1 MAAAPSGGAEPGH
14 HRADLRGDPGLAI
27 QPERRSRPTGKLD
40 QRGPPRPG
48 LGDRRRE
55 SRPAAPASARGPRAR
70 VTTARQDHTAMIEQS
85 LTFQDPSGHRVS
97 AILAT
102 PDQSTDRLV
111 VLCHG
116 FLSNKNSTT
125 NKVLTARLAEL
136 GIGTLRF
143 DFFGQGESDGPF
155 ERITVSLALEQALA
169 ALTLATSKGYRRIG
183 LIGSSFGGLVA
194 ILAAAQIKTLA
205 CVGLKCPVPDF
216 EEMLRLE
223 FGPNG
228 IEEWKRTGTIPNL
241 TGRHD
246 RVRLHFAFYEDC
258 AAHKGYEAA
267 KAITAPTVIV
277 QGDQDEYVPLHQSRR
292 LLESLAGEKQLTVL
306 PGADHSFT
314 KGEDFRRMTTLL
326 SDWMVTHLSA
336 DRGERR

>member
-1 MAAAPSGGAEPGH
+1 
-14 HRADLRGDPGLAI
+14 
-27 QPERRSRPTGKLD
+27 
-40 QRGPPRPG
+40 
-48 LGDRRRE
+48 
-55 SRPAAPASARGPRAR
+55 
-70 VTTARQDHTAMIEQS
+70 MIEQS

-125 NKVLTARLAEL
+125 NKVLTARLAEQ

-155 ERITVSLALEQALA
+155 EHITVSLALEQALA

-194 ILAAAQIKTLA
+194 ILAAAQIGTLA

-223 FGPNG
+223 FGQNG
-228 IEEWKRTGTIPNL
+228 IDEWKRTGTIPDV
-241 TGRHD
+241 TGRQD

-267 KAITAPTVIV
+267 KAITVPTAIV

-292 LLESLAGEKQLTVL
+292 LLESLAGEKQLAVL
-306 PGADHSFT
+306 PGADHGFT
-314 KGEDFRRMTTLL
+314 KGDDFRTMTTLL